1 MNRRREKSM
10 MAEEGIMQCI
20 IICGGVINSTCRI
33 QTRKG
38 ANCICDYVM
47 RLFPGLSRGL
57 HECARA
63 LDRGTARLC
72 CLAKDC
78 DNPEYVKLVTALCEE
93 TQVNLVKVEDR
104 SMLGQMAG
112 LSKIGSDGEVVKRG
126 KCSCVVVTDFGE
138 QSSALNVLLGYLKK
152 GTE

>member
-1 MNRRREKSM
+1 M
-10 MAEEGIMQCI
+10 
-20 IICGGVINSTCRI
+20 INSTCRNHA
-33 QTRKG
+33 RKG
-38 ANCICDYVM
+38 TKSICNYAM
-47 RLFPGLSRGL
+47 RLFLGLSRGL

-63 LDRGTARLC
+63 LDRGAARLC

-78 DNPEYVKLVTALCEE
+78 DNKEYVKLVTALCEE
-93 TQVNLVKVEDR
+93 MKVNLVTVEHR

-138 QSSALNVLLGYLKK
+138 QSSALNVLLDYLKK

>member
-1 MNRRREKSM
+1 MNKRRELM
-10 MAEEGIMQCI
+10 IVEEGIMKCI
-20 IICGGVINSTCRI
+20 IICEDMISSTCRI
-33 QTRKG
+33 QTRKE
-38 ANCICDYVM
+38 AICICDYAM

-63 LDRGTARLC
+63 LDRGAARLC

-93 TQVNLVKVEDR
+93 MQVNLVKVEDR

-138 QSSALNVLLGYLKK
+138 QSSALNVLLEYLKK

>member
-1 MNRRREKSM
+1 M
-10 MAEEGIMQCI
+10 
-20 IICGGVINSTCRI
+20 INSTCRI
-33 QTRKG
+33 QMGKKAKYIG
-38 ANCICDYVM
+38 LCICDYAM
-47 RLFPGLSRGL
+47 RLCPGLSRGL

-63 LDRGTARLC
+63 LDRGAARLC

-93 TQVNLVKVEDR
+93 MQVNLVKVEDR
-104 SMLGQMAG
+104 TMLGQMAG

-138 QSSALNVLLGYLKK
+138 QSSALNVLLEYLKK
-152 GTE
+152 GAE